1 MSAKSLST
9 QGRLETLS
17 FLWKVRF
24 PAMDMVKHTMKL
36 LHKGGGGGGG
46 AAAGAATAA
55 SARGGDG
62 DLNQDQQKCK
72 ELGRLVG

>member
-24 PAMDMVKHTMKL
+24 PAMDMVKHIMKL
-36 LHKGGGGGGG
+36 LHKGGGGGGA
-46 AAAGAATAA
+46 AAAGAATGA
-55 SARGGDG
+55 SALGGDG
-62 DLNQDQQKCK
+62 DLNQVQQKCK
-72 ELGRLVG
+72 ELGKLVG